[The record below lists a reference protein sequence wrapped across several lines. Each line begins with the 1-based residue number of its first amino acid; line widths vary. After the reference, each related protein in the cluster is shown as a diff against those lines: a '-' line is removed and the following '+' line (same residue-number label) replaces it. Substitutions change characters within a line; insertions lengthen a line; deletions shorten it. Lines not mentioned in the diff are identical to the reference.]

1 MKYELEG
8 YVTDIE
14 ADIYIL
20 GKPTEC
26 AVRTSCGESLITIG
40 SVPIAEA
47 PRIGDPVKVTVEV
60 GADA

>member
-14 ADIYIL
+14 ADIYVL
-20 GKPTEC
+20 GKPVEC

-40 SVPIAEA
+40 AVPIAEA

-60 GADA
+60 GEDA